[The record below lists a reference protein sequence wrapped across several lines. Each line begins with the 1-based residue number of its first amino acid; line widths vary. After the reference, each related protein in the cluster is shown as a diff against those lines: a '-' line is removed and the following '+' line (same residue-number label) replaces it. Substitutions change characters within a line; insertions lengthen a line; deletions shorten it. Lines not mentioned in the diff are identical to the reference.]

1 MAYKNIV
8 LTDTNP
14 DDYFFEEAI
23 KMLRTNVQFSGKN
36 NKVILLT
43 SSWSGEG
50 KSDIS
55 FNLAVHLGKAGK
67 KVLLIDADIRK
78 SVYKTRYNIQEETK
92 GLSQYLSG
100 QVEQI
105 DEVVYR
111 TNFENLYMIL
121 SGPYAPNP
129 TEILGDEQF
138 GNLLKAARQVFEYV
152 IIDTP
157 PLGSVVDAAVIGQ
170 YCDGA
175 ILVIESGSTSYRVV
189 QKVKAQLEK
198 SGCKILGAV
207 LNKMEYEGRGY
218 RAGYRA
224 GYGGAYGRR
233 GARTPYGE
241 VATYEKK

>member
-8 LTDTNP
+8 LTDKNP
-14 DDYFFEEAI
+14 EDYFFEEAL
-23 KMLRTNVQFSGKN
+23 KMLRANVSFSGKN
-36 NKVILLT
+36 NKIILLT
-43 SSWSGEG
+43 SCFGGEG
-50 KSDIS
+50 KSEIC
-55 FNLAVHLGKAGK
+55 FNLAAHLGKAGK

-78 SVYKTRYNIQEETK
+78 SVYKSRYDIQEDTK
-92 GLSQYLSG
+92 GLSQFLSG

-105 DEVVYR
+105 DEVVYK
-111 TNFENLYMIL
+111 TNYENLYMIL

-138 GNLLKAARQVFEYV
+138 GKLLKAAKQVFEYV

-157 PLGSVVDAAVIGQ
+157 PLGCVVDAAVIGQ

-175 ILVIESGSTSYRVV
+175 IMVLEKGATSYRLA

-207 LNKMEYEGRGY
+207 LNKVNREGRGFRSSY
-218 RAGYRA
+218 RNAGY
-224 GYGGAYGRR
+224 YGPAL
-233 GARTPYGE
+233 
-241 VATYEKK
+241 EK